1 VEPVTDIW
9 TGVVTPIPLVNPF
22 TAVIDSVVVT
32 IPDVLIEIV
41 VDNPLAVPVTSPV
54 RLPSKLVA
62 ATTISSL
69 GTGSS

>member
-1 VEPVTDIW
+1 MLVIPVLNSPDPPALIPVSAEPSPSKEV
-9 TGVVTPIPLVNPF
+9 
-22 TAVIDSVVVT
+22 AVI